1 MKLIEPLKS
10 PAVWQSPSV
19 LALLL
24 ANLVPLIGVLFFGW
38 SVFSVIFLF
47 WLENVVVGFFN
58 VLKLIC
64 VGGRGAHVAQH
75 IIKIFLVPFFCFHYG
90 IFTFVHGVFV
100 FALFGAGQFASQN
113 GFADFQQFRD
123 FVANQHLGWAM
134 LALVLSHGFSFVWN
148 FILRGEYL
156 ATNVAVLM
164 AQPYGRVVVLH
175 VAIIGSGFLIIAM
188 GTPTAGLTLLVVL
201 KIVLDVLAH
210 SKEHALNK
218 AKTPAQETE

>member
-1 MKLIEPLKS
+1 MKLIDPLKN
-10 PAVWQSPSV
+10 PGVWRTPSV
-19 LALLL
+19 LVLLL
-24 ANLVPLIGVLFFGW
+24 ANLVPLAGVVFFGW
-38 SVFSVIFLF
+38 SVLPVMFLF
-47 WLENVVVGFFN
+47 WLENVVVGIFN

-64 VGGRGAHVAQH
+64 VGGCGAQRV
-75 IIKIFLVPFFCFHYG
+75 IKFFLVPFFCFHYG
-90 IFTFVHGVFV
+90 IFTLVHGVSV
-100 FALFGAGQFASQN
+100 FALFGAGQFTSQN
-113 GFADFQQFRD
+113 AFPDFQQLRD

-175 VAIIGSGFLIIAM
+175 VAIIGSGFLIVAM
-188 GTPTAGLTLLVVL
+188 GAPTAGLTLLVML

-218 AKTPAQETE
+218 VKTPAQETE

>member
-1 MKLIEPLKS
+1 MKLIDPLKN
-10 PAVWQSPSV
+10 PGVWRTPSV
-19 LALLL
+19 LVLLL
-24 ANLVPLIGVLFFGW
+24 ANLVPLAGVVFFGW
-38 SVFSVIFLF
+38 SVLPVMFLF
-47 WLENVVVGFFN
+47 WLENVVVGIFN

-64 VGGRGAHVAQH
+64 VGGRGAQHV
-75 IIKIFLVPFFCFHYG
+75 IKFFLVPFFCFHYG
-90 IFTFVHGVFV
+90 IFTLVHGVFV
-100 FALFGAGQFASQN
+100 FALFGAGQFTSQN
-113 GFADFQQFRD
+113 VFPDFQQLRD

-156 ATNVAVLM
+156 ATNVVVLM

-175 VAIIGSGFLIIAM
+175 VAIIGGGFLIIAM
-188 GTPTAGLTLLVVL
+188 GSPTAGLTLLVML

-210 SKEHALNK
+210 AKEHALNK